1 MTKYKAE
8 NKTNTTQIPSL
19 LMGEALSDGK
29 CEGEQTMIYALY
41 PGCVSRG
48 ACPEL
53 YAATLEVC
61 SRLGID
67 LDLAIMQSASCTGA
81 GVLQEK
87 NLRLGDTLNARTFA
101 MAERAGKPILTI
113 CSTCQ
118 GVMSQANARLQDDEY
133 RASINEDLAEEGLR
147 YNGTAEPKHL
157 LWVIVE
163 DIGIDKLKSMVTRP
177 LPNLKLAPFY
187 GCYIVRP
194 SSALDF
200 DDHPEREDS
209 LEQVIEAVG
218 AQVVDFPGK
227 TLCCGFPILTIN
239 ETNSLKMVSTH
250 TLDAK
255 DRGADAMVTPCPLC
269 HLNLDGY
276 QPQAAKANS
285 PLSPID
291 VPILHLPQLI
301 GLAMGIDPKAMRL
314 NRHIVSTKNFL
325 SELALSP

>member
-1 MTKYKAE
+1 
-8 NKTNTTQIPSL
+8 
-19 LMGEALSDGK
+19 
-29 CEGEQTMIYALY
+29 MIYALY

-61 SRLGID
+61 RRLGID
-67 LDLAIMQSASCTGA
+67 LDIAIMQSASCTGA

-118 GVMSQANARLQDDEY
+118 GVMSQANERLQDDEY

-163 DIGIDKLKSMVTRP
+163 DIGIDKLKSMVAQP
-177 LPNLKLAPFY
+177 LPNLRLAPFY

-194 SSALDF
+194 SSALGF

-255 DRGADAMVTPCPLC
+255 GRGADAMVTPCPLC

-285 PLSPID
+285 PRSPID

-301 GLAMGIDPKAMRL
+301 GLAMGIDPRAMRL
-314 NRHIVSTKNFL
+314 NRHIVSTKNLL